1 MRKCLVTN
9 NKIFQCVYVKC
20 YTEIFVQVN
29 KRQQQRI
36 QQLPPV
42 AADKEEMFST
52 QKKLENSK
60 SDNEF
65 IEKTKEKVMTKKIP
79 KRKEKR

>member
-1 MRKCLVTN
+1 M
-9 NKIFQCVYVKC
+9 
-20 YTEIFVQVN
+20 
-29 KRQQQRI
+29 

-60 SDNEF
+60 SDDEF
-65 IEKTKEKVMTKKIP
+65 IEKTKEKVMTKKIL
-79 KRKEKR
+79 KRKEKRWLLVAKNKELKKSKKVKQD

>member
-1 MRKCLVTN
+1 M
-9 NKIFQCVYVKC
+9 
-20 YTEIFVQVN
+20 
-29 KRQQQRI
+29 

-60 SDNEF
+60 SDDEF
-65 IEKTKEKVMTKKIP
+65 IDKTKEKVMTKKIL
-79 KRKEKR
+79 KRKEKRWLLVAKNKELKKSKKVKQD

>member
-1 MRKCLVTN
+1 M
-9 NKIFQCVYVKC
+9 
-20 YTEIFVQVN
+20 
-29 KRQQQRI
+29 

>member
-29 KRQQQRI
+29 KRQQQRM

-52 QKKLENSK
+52 QKKIREQQ
-60 SDNEF
+60 
-65 IEKTKEKVMTKKIP
+65 V
-79 KRKEKR
+79 

>member
-1 MRKCLVTN
+1 M
-9 NKIFQCVYVKC
+9 
-20 YTEIFVQVN
+20 
-29 KRQQQRI
+29 

-79 KRKEKR
+79 KRKEKRWLLVAKIKELKKSKKVKQD